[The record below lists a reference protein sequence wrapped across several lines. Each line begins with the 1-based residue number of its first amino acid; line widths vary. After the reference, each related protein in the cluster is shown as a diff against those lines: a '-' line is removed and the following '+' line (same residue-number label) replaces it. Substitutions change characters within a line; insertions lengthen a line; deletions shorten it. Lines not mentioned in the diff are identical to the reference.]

1 MRYAVFLKISEAS
14 YSRFEAI
21 RMQLN
26 AGIKSSQSKLLGQLL
41 SEIACEIIEQAFSEL
56 LWQQLHKAQGPEK
69 REVQESQKI
78 IQQVLD
84 NVRKYMPWSVSLFS
98 NERLLPLV
106 NYLAGLISEHE
117 RQIYIRYEVNMP
129 LVEEVFK
136 TVEQL
141 RGGQWSAM
149 TQAFR
154 LLVRVVDLGVTSL
167 IREPK
172 KLLGFNKIID
182 KTLNGVINVTAHM
195 GYKRLEKVGTQLQ
208 QEQAHDYIEHFLAF
222 MQPA

>member
-56 LWQQLHKAQGPEK
+56 LRQQLHKAQGPEK

-129 LVEEVFK
+129 LVEEVFE

-141 RGGQWSAM
+141 RGGQWTAM

-154 LLVRVVDLGVTSL
+154 LLVCVVDLGVTSL

-182 KTLNGVINVTAHM
+182 KTLNGVINMTAHM

>member
-26 AGIKSSQSKLLGQLL
+26 VGIKSSQSKLLGQLL

-56 LWQQLHKAQGPEK
+56 LRQQLHKAQGPEK

-129 LVEEVFK
+129 LVEEVFE

-141 RGGQWSAM
+141 RGGQWTAM

-154 LLVRVVDLGVTSL
+154 LLVCVVDLGVTSL

-182 KTLNGVINVTAHM
+182 KTLNGVINMTAHM